1 MIGVAIFAGG
11 MVTLALASGVVKK
24 QLEPR
29 ARIGFFKSLG
39 RLFGYV
45 SAGALVLL
53 AGSGFYMADRRL
65 GSLSQLSDTE
75 WGRILT
81 EKLGLVLVLV
91 ILVLLHSFFI
101 GPSLGELRERLL
113 EDPDNRELESKLRK
127 KRILSG
133 ATNGLMLLVA
143 LAVIVM
149 GARLATS

>member
-11 MVTLALASGVVKK
+11 IVTLALASGVVRK

-29 ARIGFFKSLG
+29 ARIGFFESLG

-45 SAGALVLL
+45 SVVALALL
-53 AGSGFYMADRRL
+53 AGSGVYMADRRL
-65 GSLSQLSDTE
+65 DSFSQLFDTG
-75 WGRILT
+75 WGRILM

-113 EDPDNRELESKLRK
+113 EDPDNRELEAKLHK
-127 KRILSG
+127 KRMLSG
-133 ATNGLMLLVA
+133 VVNGLMLVA
-143 LAVIVM
+143 TLAVIVM